1 MAFTHALHPARTE
14 PPPPAYSEDPPPFEE
29 EPPPPFQDSE
39 TRHIR
44 PTPIPNTT
52 NTANKN
58 NRKKNK
64 NKNKNKSNTKGS
76 SPSSPTLKYGLMAGL
91 VGVIAVLWMSFTA
104 SESVMVISH
113 TEWSSTIYREQL
125 KDVVRSGWDVPPG
138 ARVLDAVPRESEER
152 HSSARRVCRTTRT
165 RQNYDPPPP
174 PPKVYLRTETECF
187 DDGTCIET
195 DIYEDP
201 TGGATVPAPPP
212 SWVESEVCTQVRKD
226 DPVIKTWYTFE
237 RPEWT
242 SISPIVASGSDRSP
256 YWPQMETSPI
266 LRESSRSQTL
276 SVYFKDQDDGSL
288 SVFHPPASDFGM
300 YLPGLSLPV
309 SRNWWGISSVTFP
322 TDDDE

>member
-1 MAFTHALHPARTE
+1 MGV
-14 PPPPAYSEDPPPFEE
+14 DGWVGGG
-29 EPPPPFQDSE
+29 DC
-39 TRHIR
+39 
-44 PTPIPNTT
+44 
-52 NTANKN
+52 
-58 NRKKNK
+58 
-64 NKNKNKSNTKGS
+64 
-76 SPSSPTLKYGLMAGL
+76 SP
-91 VGVIAVLWMSFTA
+91 V
-104 SESVMVISH
+104 
-113 TEWSSTIYREQL
+113 
-125 KDVVRSGWDVPPG
+125 DVVYRLRVGDGDLAHRMVVHHLPRAAQRRGAVGMGRSSWRTRPG
-138 ARVLDAVPRESEER
+138 CCSPRIEER
-152 HSSARRVCRTTRT
+152 HSSARRVCRTTPT